1 MDYPEDID
9 FILKENVKTLVDW
22 INNEKGP
29 FSPEYV
35 DIWYQRYQQLS
46 KK

>member
-22 INNEKGP
+22 INNEKRP
-29 FSPEYV
+29 LLAR
-35 DIWYQRYQQLS
+35 ICRYLVSTLS
-46 KK
+46 TAIKK